1 MNPAAKTCGNFES
14 TPAYI
19 KIIEN
24 APHGGGRACGGRKS
38 NQQRRA
44 KSRLREHDHK
54 ASSSRLTET
63 RAKLA
68 QMPAAQLGQALSDL
82 SEVTS
87 DLAQDFERPL
97 NSDDQWLNV

>member
-1 MNPAAKTCGNFES
+1 VAGERVEAEIQS
-14 TPAYI
+14 TTT
-19 KIIEN
+19 
-24 APHGGGRACGGRKS
+24 R
-38 NQQRRA
+38 

-54 ASSSRLTET
+54 ASSSRSTET

-87 DLAQDFERPL
+87 DLAQDLERTL
-97 NSDDQWLNV
+97 DGDDQ

>member
-1 MNPAAKTCGNFES
+1 VGRTVAGERVEAENPINNDAQRAGCG
-14 TPAYI
+14 
-19 KIIEN
+19 
-24 APHGGGRACGGRKS
+24 
-38 NQQRRA
+38 
-44 KSRLREHDHK
+44 EHDHK

-97 NSDDQWLNV
+97 NGDDQWLNV